1 MMLLCFAYATT
12 IGPILNFK
20 SIVSSIVFHSSYTTT
35 IQLRDRQ
42 HNCEA
47 DNVRNRR
54 PSIYNIIASFSRF
67 VFSFF
72 LYSSDL
78 CPTFHLPQ
86 QPQQHHHSNTT
97 TTATPSQQHHHNNTS
112 TNDNTNEKNND
123 HNDNNTNDTNDDINN
138 DINTPTTTST
148 TSTTSTTTTTTTMTT
163 PFMREMSGLNARPRQ
178 RVLPTFASRGTQ
190 TPPPRRAQ
198 PAGPPAGPS
207 AGPSSGPPG
216 AAAPGAAHASAPLS
230 DGMYTYLSRQQP
242 YKMANS

>member
-35 IQLRDRQ
+35 IQLRGRQ
-42 HNCEA
+42 YNCEA

-54 PSIYNIIASFSRF
+54 PSIYIYHC
-67 VFSFF
+67 FF
-72 LYSSDL
+72 LQICFLFLSLFLRPLPDLSS
-78 CPTFHLPQ
+78 PATTTATP
-86 QPQQHHHSNTT
+86 PQQHHHHHSNTIT
-97 TTATPSQQHHHNNTS
+97 TTP
-112 TNDNTNEKNND
+112 
-123 HNDNNTNDTNDDINN
+123 
-138 DINTPTTTST
+138 TPTTTPAKET
-148 TSTTSTTTTTTTMTT
+148 KTKTTTTTKMTT

-198 PAGPPAGPS
+198 PAGP
-207 AGPSSGPPG
+207 SSGPPG
-216 AAAPGAAHASAPLS
+216 AAAPGSAHASAPLS